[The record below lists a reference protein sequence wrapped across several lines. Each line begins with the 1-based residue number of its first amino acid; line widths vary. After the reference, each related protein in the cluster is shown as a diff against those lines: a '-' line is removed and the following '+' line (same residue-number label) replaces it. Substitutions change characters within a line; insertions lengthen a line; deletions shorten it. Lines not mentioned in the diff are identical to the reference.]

1 MGVKIVH
8 KSVLLCT
15 ALFVLFVSDA
25 LAQKSLFSIAR
36 LKYGGGGDWYN
47 DPSAIPNLLQFI
59 KENTNIAVMEE
70 QAVTEALDEQLFSYP
85 VLFMTG
91 HGRISFTT
99 EEIVRLRHYLAH
111 GGFLYADDDYGMDSS
126 FREMMKKIFPDNGLV
141 ELPFS
146 HDIYKSH
153 YKFENG
159 LPKTHEHD
167 KKAPKGYGIF
177 FQGRLVVFYT
187 YETNLSDG
195 WADPEVHGDPPAKR
209 EEALK
214 MGTNIMIYVLNN

>member
-1 MGVKIVH
+1 
-8 KSVLLCT
+8 
-15 ALFVLFVSDA
+15 
-25 LAQKSLFSIAR
+25 
-36 LKYGGGGDWYN
+36 
-47 DPSAIPNLLQFI
+47 
-59 KENTNIAVMEE
+59 
-70 QAVTEALDEQLFSYP
+70 LDEQLFAYP
-85 VLFMTG
+85 VLFITG
-91 HGRISFTT
+91 HGRIAFAT
-99 EEIVRLRHYLAH
+99 EEIVRLRHYLTH

-126 FREMMKKIFPDNGLV
+126 FREMMKKIFPDNELV

-146 HDIYKSH
+146 HDIYKIH

-167 KKAPKGYGIF
+167 KKPPKGYGIF

-195 WADPEVHGDPPAKR
+195 WADPEVHGDPLAKR